1 MKPDQIE
8 NSWIGRGEKF
18 FGPGEVDFQM
28 TVDTKELEE
37 FTTESME
44 ANPDDRSK
52 WVFIGYYRSFRL
64 IMRLGNLRRA
74 YITTGISKEDLASL
88 LAQALRDLSIQL
100 ERPYVPL
107 EEKLVPPYPNKWEEI
122 LDSQREIK

>member
-1 MKPDQIE
+1 MTPEQRE

-18 FGPGEVDFQM
+18 FEPGEMDFQM
-28 TVDTKELEE
+28 TVDTKEMEE
-37 FTTESME
+37 FTVESME
-44 ANPDDRSK
+44 ANPDDRNK

-74 YITTGISKEDLASL
+74 YTTTGISKEDLAGL
-88 LAQALRDLSIQL
+88 LAQALKDLSIQL
-100 ERPYVPL
+100 ERSYVPL
-107 EEKLVPPYPNKWEEI
+107 EEKLAGPYPCKWEEL